1 MSHLTDA
8 QVELQLQDLNG
19 WQKDG
24 NAIVK
29 TFIFRDFVEA
39 MSFMVQAAFRA
50 QELEHHPEW
59 RNIYNEVY
67 VRLTTHDL
75 NGISSHDI
83 RLAKRMEEIIAS
95 PADTQT
101 AATSDT
107 L

>member
-8 QVELQLQDLNG
+8 QVELQLQDLEG
-19 WQKDG
+19 WSKEG

-29 TFIFRDFVEA
+29 TFIFHDFVEA

-59 RNIYNEVY
+59 TNNYNEVL
-67 VRLTTHDL
+67 VRLTTDDL

-83 RLAKRMEEIIAS
+83 RLAKRMEEILRQK
-95 PADTQT
+95 TF
-101 AATSDT
+101 
-107 L
+107 

>member
-8 QVELQLQDLNG
+8 QVELQLQDLEG
-19 WQKDG
+19 WSKEG

-29 TFIFRDFVEA
+29 TFIFHNFVEA

-59 RNIYNEVY
+59 TNNYNEVH
-67 VRLTTHDL
+67 VRLTTDDL

-83 RLAKRMEEIIAS
+83 RLAKRMEEILRQK
-95 PADTQT
+95 TF
-101 AATSDT
+101 
-107 L
+107 

>member
-1 MSHLTDA
+1 MSHLTDS
-8 QVELQLQDLNG
+8 QVELQLQDLEG
-19 WQKDG
+19 WVKEG

-29 TFIFRDFVEA
+29 TFIFHDFVEA

-59 RNIYNEVY
+59 TNIYNEVH

-83 RLAKRMEEIIAS
+83 RLAKRMEQILQQK
-95 PADTQT
+95 TF
-101 AATSDT
+101 
-107 L
+107 

>member
-8 QVELQLQDLNG
+8 QVELQLQDLEG
-19 WQKDG
+19 WSKEG

-29 TFIFRDFVEA
+29 TFIFHDFVEA

-59 RNIYNEVY
+59 TNNYNEVH
-67 VRLTTHDL
+67 VRLITDDL

-83 RLAKRMEEIIAS
+83 RLAKRMEEILRQK
-95 PADTQT
+95 TF
-101 AATSDT
+101 
-107 L
+107 